1 MKEVKQQGHEHRI
14 WQSLLIQNR
23 PTTKISPHSDLM
35 DQDIK
40 EPRRKDLDKAMTS
53 IHLLRGPGTT
63 MSATVL
69 HVQRKTAADHLVVRT
84 EKAKIFDVQFSQ
96 EDLGQSTFQKSL
108 EIVTTEIA

>member
-1 MKEVKQQGHEHRI
+1 
-14 WQSLLIQNR
+14 
-23 PTTKISPHSDLM
+23 
-35 DQDIK
+35 
-40 EPRRKDLDKAMTS
+40 
-53 IHLLRGPGTT
+53 

-108 EIVTTEIA
+108 EIVTTETI